1 MMTGAIFFVIVLT
14 IIAIITTI
22 IFITKGDP
30 NYRKSAKRNTRNL
43 TFIYVIATILSLF
56 ALVFYIWQF

>member
-1 MMTGAIFFVIVLT
+1 MMTAVIFFVIVTT

-30 NYRKSAKRNTRNL
+30 NYRKSAKRNTMNL
-43 TFIYVIATILSLF
+43 TIIYVIATILSLI
-56 ALVFYIWQF
+56 ALAFYIWLF

>member
-1 MMTGAIFFVIVLT
+1 MTGVIFFVIVTT

-30 NYRKSAKRNTRNL
+30 NYRNSTKRNTMNL
-43 TFIYVIATILSLF
+43 SIIYVIATILSLI
-56 ALVFYIWQF
+56 ALAIYIWLF